1 MKLLIIIL
9 LMLPAFLSAKD
20 YTAYQATVVKVLD
33 GDTLKLDVAI
43 WPGLTQRIN
52 LRLNGVDTPEKRG
65 SPPCEKELAKKAT
78 EFTRQFVS
86 GSLVAVSNVSLGKY
100 AGRALGSVSV
110 EGKDLVAALI
120 SAGHGRP
127 YDGGARGSWCQ

>member
-1 MKLLIIIL
+1 MRYL
-9 LMLPAFLSAKD
+9 AFLLLLPGLVLAKG
-20 YTAYQATVVKVLD
+20 YTNYHATVVKVLD
-33 GDTLKLDVAI
+33 GDTIKLDVAI

-52 LRLNGVDTPEKRG
+52 LRLNGIDTPEKRG

-86 GSLVAVSNVSLGKY
+86 GGLVVVTNVSLGKY

-110 EGKDLVAALI
+110 EGKDLVEALI

-127 YDGGARGSWCQ
+127 YDGGARGSWCG